1 MSRSE
6 YVANINGFTCVN
18 MQRKAVAKK
27 AEGLNIFHILSAV
40 VCGIML
46 AGYFF

>member
-6 YVANINGFTCVN
+6 YTANISGFTCIN
-18 MQRKAVAKK
+18 MQRKTVTKK
-27 AEGLNIFHILSAV
+27 AEGLNIFHILSAI